1 MINPTQKGPPSGPR
15 SAHEA
20 VNLWSAHES
29 GHVII
34 GTIAG
39 YKLENVRLEF
49 NPTNGGLVGLSTSFG
64 REEKKLAPARMF
76 VLTSMGGIGAEL
88 FAFNGEIPDWSRDG
102 WDDDINF
109 VRVFQLTRAELEA
122 MFTFA
127 ETIVAEHQ
135 ALLSVL
141 RKHIYDCVMLR
152 QQIVLSPADL
162 QKFLEHHPI
171 TPISEERFQSILPK
185 LEKPLKSYAAEPD
198 KI

>member
-1 MINPTQKGPPSGPR
+1 
-15 SAHEA
+15 
-20 VNLWSAHES
+20 
-29 GHVII
+29 
-34 GTIAG
+34 
-39 YKLENVRLEF
+39 
-49 NPTNGGLVGLSTSFG
+49 
-64 REEKKLAPARMF
+64 
-76 VLTSMGGIGAEL
+76 MGGIGAEL